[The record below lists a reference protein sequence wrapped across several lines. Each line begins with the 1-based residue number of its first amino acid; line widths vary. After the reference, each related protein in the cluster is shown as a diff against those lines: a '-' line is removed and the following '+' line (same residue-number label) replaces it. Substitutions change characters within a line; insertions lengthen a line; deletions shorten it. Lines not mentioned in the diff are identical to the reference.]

1 MKWAEIKNK
10 ILIQREKKNE
20 RNNRQKLEKN
30 LEEIVTDLSNIPGES
45 INS

>member
-10 ILIQREKKNE
+10 ILIQREKNNE

>member
-20 RNNRQKLEKN
+20 RNNRPKLEKN